1 MPKDWF
7 LKIAQGDEAAFT
19 QAFYHYN
26 KRIYPY
32 LLKKLHSKDL
42 AREMVQDVFL
52 KLWLVRDKLYDISN
66 PEPYLF
72 RMVANQLQDFYRKA
86 GHEYKMKT
94 AWTKKEGEQQIAEP
108 EVWHSETK
116 RLLHEAVHELP
127 PERKK
132 VYQLR
137 TEGHS
142 YEEIADILGV
152 SIHTVRNQLASATK
166 AIKEILRSKGL
177 SAVISIILWKGL

>member
-1 MPKDWF
+1 MPQDWF

-32 LLKKLHSKDL
+32 LLKKLHSPDL

-52 KLWLVRDKLYDISN
+52 KLWLIRDKLHDIPN

-72 RMVANQLQDFYRKA
+72 RMVANLLQDFYRKA
-86 GHEYKMKT
+86 GHEYKMKNV
-94 AWTKKEGEQQIAEP
+94 WLKKEGEQVAEP
-108 EVWHSETK
+108 EVWRSETRK
-116 RLLHEAVHELP
+116 LLNEAVQELP

-132 VYQLR
+132 VYLLR
-137 TEGHS
+137 MEGHS
-142 YEEIADILGV
+142 YEEIAEMLGV
-152 SIHTVRNQLASATK
+152 SIHTVRNQLASATR

-177 SAVISIILWKGL
+177 SAVISIILWRGF